1 MFVLLVVTAGF
12 FLFFANRGLT
22 VHDEGYILDAA
33 WRFAQGQVPYRD
45 FWIIY
50 PPGIVYVLGSLFKVF
65 GPNILL
71 GRFLMV
77 LVGLIISYLLFKVTR
92 QLMPSL
98 LFLSWG
104 IPHLNFPWPTW
115 FVLLFMLASLATT
128 NSPRL
133 SGLFAGVSLLFK
145 QTLGVAVVLAAL
157 LSTKSRFKLIQG
169 LILPILATLFFLAS
183 RGAAGEFIH
192 ITLIRTL
199 EYQNQGLMRTPL
211 PAFSANLPKTF
222 FYYFPFALLSFCT
235 FKLLRRELNRHQII
249 VFTYVS
255 LFFLSGYRPTT
266 DILHVSLIYPALF
279 PLIAMLKRQWA
290 FLLFIPI
297 FSLGLAKLYLKP
309 YAGFEAP
316 YPQQIYRA
324 GSLLVDDRALNL
336 IQLSQYIKQHTSS
349 REPIFVYFYAP
360 MVYFLSD
367 RPNASRFPMVQAGV
381 LNSQE
386 EQEVIGDL
394 SKVNLVV
401 LQPRADTVVYDTLIK
416 EFAFDRRL
424 GDYQVRIRKP

>member
-12 FLFFANRGLT
+12 FLLFANRGLT

-145 QTLGVAVVLAAL
+145 QTLGVTVVLAAL
-157 LSTKSRFKLIQG
+157 ISTKSRFKLIQG

-183 RGAAGEFIH
+183 QGAVGEFIH

-222 FYYFPFALLSFCT
+222 FYYFPFVLLSLYT
-235 FKLLRRELNRHQII
+235 FKLLRRELNRHQTI

-255 LFFLSGYRPTT
+255 LFFLAGYRPTT
-266 DILHVSLIYPALF
+266 DILHISLIYPALF

-360 MVYFLSD
+360 MTYFLSD
-367 RPNASRFPMVQAGV
+367 RPNTSRFPMVQAGV

-386 EQEVIGDL
+386 EQEVIRDL

-401 LQPRADTVVYDTLIK
+401 LQPRADTAVYDRLMTDFI
-416 EFAFDRRL
+416 FDRQF